1 ANSAVCSPTRVAL
14 ITGRYQYR
22 IAAGLHEPLRGNA
35 GLDPAHP
42 TLPSLLRAHGYHTA
56 LIGKWHLGNLPSYGP
71 LQSGYDEFW
80 GNRGG
85 AIDYFTHGSRDPD
98 LWDGDVPI
106 EETGYYT
113 DMLADRSV
121 KFLDERAKESKPWLL
136 SLHFTAPHWPWQG
149 PDDQAESE
157 RIQGRLT
164 HYDGGSLATYAE
176 MVTALDAA
184 IGRVLERLSALSL
197 DRETVVVFTSDNGG
211 ERFSDNWPFTG
222 MKSELLEGGLR
233 VPLIIRWP
241 SLARPGA
248 ISDVPALSID
258 FLPTFLA
265 AAGAAPAPGYPSDG
279 IDIRPAIS
287 GATLPD
293 RALFWRFGRRD
304 QKAARL
310 GRHKYLS
317 VDGNEFLFD
326 IAVDPLE
333 RANLKDRHPEIFT
346 DLRRRFEDWNQ
357 TMLSDPNAPSYGFE
371 PDQLADHFGVPPS
384 R

>member
-1 ANSAVCSPTRVAL
+1 MTPPSRRASRSSTIASPPRSTSTCAFRIDSAWATKMPICGCRRPTCSTATPLWLLPGARSTGSAPNTMPRFTTFSVAASPWVPRCASDPLHFQGTSRMTDFTRSSLTRRATLKTIGAGAIGAAAVTALPTFAQSSGRKPNFLFIMADDLGYADLSCYGRREYQTPILDRLAAQGVRFTNGYANSAVCSPTRVAL

-157 RIQGRLT
+157 RI
-164 HYDGGSLATYAE
+164 
-176 MVTALDAA
+176 
-184 IGRVLERLSALSL
+184 
-197 DRETVVVFTSDNGG
+197 
-211 ERFSDNWPFTG
+211 
-222 MKSELLEGGLR
+222 
-233 VPLIIRWP
+233 
-241 SLARPGA
+241 
-248 ISDVPALSID
+248 
-258 FLPTFLA
+258 
-265 AAGAAPAPGYPSDG
+265 
-279 IDIRPAIS
+279 
-287 GATLPD
+287 
-293 RALFWRFGRRD
+293 
-304 QKAARL
+304 
-310 GRHKYLS
+310 
-317 VDGNEFLFD
+317 
-326 IAVDPLE
+326 
-333 RANLKDRHPEIFT
+333 
-346 DLRRRFEDWNQ
+346 
-357 TMLSDPNAPSYGFE
+357 
-371 PDQLADHFGVPPS
+371 
-384 R
+384 